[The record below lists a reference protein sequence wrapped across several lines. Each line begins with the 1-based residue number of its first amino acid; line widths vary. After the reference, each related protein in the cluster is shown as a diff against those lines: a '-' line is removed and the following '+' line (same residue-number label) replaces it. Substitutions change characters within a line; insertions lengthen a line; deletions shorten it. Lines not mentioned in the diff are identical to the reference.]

1 MKKILFS
8 AAILATNFV
17 FGQITL
23 EHTFTTNED
32 LFAFAKGNE
41 MFYIG
46 ETIDNKLKIYNST
59 FNLIKIVNV
68 PLPTNFQLSFWYDS
82 EEESYTVSKHIFNTD
97 DLLEFLVVAGY
108 YNGTS
113 EQRKL
118 LLINEN
124 GILIK
129 DFHPNSNYGE
139 EFEVF
144 HDSVSNTNK
153 IIVQSW
159 ENGNYQ
165 SAFSQVYS
173 LPTSALTLKEIQPK
187 GKLSAF
193 PIPTNKMLNVINPE
207 NGANKI
213 EIFDTSGKLVVNK
226 IFANTENKISIDV
239 ENLPKGNYIY
249 KIGDLSSKF
258 IKN

>member
-82 EEESYTVSKHIFNTD
+82 EEESYMELYSSTLRI
-97 DLLEFLVVAGY
+97 LLSYHFW
-108 YNGTS
+108 
-113 EQRKL
+113 
-118 LLINEN
+118 
-124 GILIK
+124 
-129 DFHPNSNYGE
+129 P
-139 EFEVF
+139 
-144 HDSVSNTNK
+144 
-153 IIVQSW
+153 
-159 ENGNYQ
+159 
-165 SAFSQVYS
+165 
-173 LPTSALTLKEIQPK
+173 
-187 GKLSAF
+187 
-193 PIPTNKMLNVINPE
+193 
-207 NGANKI
+207 
-213 EIFDTSGKLVVNK
+213 
-226 IFANTENKISIDV
+226 
-239 ENLPKGNYIY
+239 
-249 KIGDLSSKF
+249 
-258 IKN
+258 